1 MSVKKNDL
9 NKQRAFSFLIGRENT
24 VDIRITDIS
33 VSRAHA
39 YINYYNG
46 NFYVM
51 DNGSKFGT
59 LTLVQKPVEISY
71 NSNFN
76 ISMQLGRYLISVK
89 PEMMESKLWFRK
101 KYTRLL
107 LQEEKTFDDYIH
119 SFPYLLGLKLGVIN
133 RRSIKTFKGK
143 DGHEALNET
152 HKRKMKR
159 KVNAVYADDALQC
172 KFPNIISL
180 FFK

>member
-1 MSVKKNDL
+1 VSVKKNDL

-89 PEMMESKLWFRK
+89 PEMMESKL
-101 KYTRLL
+101 
-107 LQEEKTFDDYIH
+107 
-119 SFPYLLGLKLGVIN
+119 
-133 RRSIKTFKGK
+133 
-143 DGHEALNET
+143 
-152 HKRKMKR
+152 
-159 KVNAVYADDALQC
+159 
-172 KFPNIISL
+172 
-180 FFK
+180 